1 MSVRTPAEIHVGVHE
16 RAARMCVPVSSRGQ
30 AGSAEGEGVAASEV
44 VRGGSLPAAV
54 SLPWVPALGSPGE
67 VWASKPHPG
76 CSWERNLSWV
86 KRLLRAPAQTQLRN
100 DSKSPLCRFSVG
112 RIKMVSFPSGALL
125 PTLLVLKPHGKQ
137 LGVRMWTP
145 KNLKGTRSPEA
156 NFLSLFCCLGF
167 PFCKLER

>member
-1 MSVRTPAEIHVGVHE
+1 MELSWASEHGWVQLCAQRWGTSRGMSVRTPAEIHVGVRE

-30 AGSAEGEGVAASEV
+30 AGSAEGEGVSASEV
-44 VRGGSLPAAV
+44 VRGGPLPAAV

-112 RIKMVSFPSGALL
+112 RIKMVSFPPGALL
-125 PTLLVLKPHGKQ
+125 PTLLALMSHGKQ
-137 LGVRMWTP
+137 GWGRGHLGT
-145 KNLKGTRSPEA
+145 
-156 NFLSLFCCLGF
+156 
-167 PFCKLER
+167 